1 MYNKEQVF
9 LYMKDEIETLA
20 NEEEAKILK
29 EAKKLETDAKLEV
42 EAEAKQDAKIQLEKE
57 LAELSSKA
65 SLDLSNENVEKTKQL
80 VEKRNEYVANIFE
93 DAKQKLLAFVDGSQ
107 YQEYLLNKL
116 SKMNTLYSFEKA
128 TLYVK
133 QKDLG
138 LKDMLVKTYGK
149 PIDVEV
155 SNQIVIGGFLLED
168 KVLNIVVNET
178 LDFAL
183 ENQKD
188 WFYQHSGF
196 MIK

>member
-9 LYMKDEIETLA
+9 LYMKDEIEALA
-20 NEEEAKILK
+20 NEEAVKILK

-116 SKMNTLYSFEKA
+116 NKMNTLYSFEKA
-128 TLYVK
+128 ILYVK

-138 LKDMLVKTYGK
+138 LKDMLVKAYGK
-149 PIDVEV
+149 PVSVEV
-155 SNQIVIGGFLLED
+155 SDQIVIGGFLLED